1 MNRVFITLTFLL
13 LSAFSFAQTTLT
25 GIIKDY
31 KGKPIPGAS
40 IVLKDTYDGA
50 TSDSSGHYNFST
62 PEKGTKILTVTC
74 VGYKPWEQN
83 ITLHAGQ
90 MLINIMLKE
99 NLDELKAVVVTA
111 GSFEASDSKR
121 TTVLNPL
128 DIVTTASAN
137 ADVTAAIRTLPGTQQ
152 VGEKEGLFV
161 RGGSGEEA
169 KIFIDG
175 TLVNNFFFT
184 SVPDIAQRGRFNPF
198 LFKGTVFTSGGYSAL
213 YGQALS
219 AALILETV
227 DLPERTSA
235 NFGLSTVGLN
245 AGYQQLTK
253 NNKASWGINY
263 NYTNLLPYFAIVPQK
278 PDYFRMPLYHNAE
291 TNFRIKTS
299 RTGMLKFY
307 GYFNYNQLGL
317 RNPDIDSSTLKNA
330 FGLYNNNEY
339 ANLSYKEALG
349 RTWKIN
355 IGTSYSHNL
364 DNVNTDLQNQDN
376 ENQHIPYYPYLQKA
390 FNVHS
395 RSQLA
400 TVKTVLEK
408 HLSGISAVRFGGE
421 YLWNKENTDYSN
433 DTVHHA
439 LSGYVDNFTALFA
452 ETDIYITNDLA
463 AKLGTRYEYSS
474 YLKKSDIVPRAS
486 IAYKLGNKGQ
496 VSFAYGMFYQKPER
510 NYLLFNNNLLY
521 QKATHYILNYQKLT
535 TEHTFR
541 VEAYYK
547 KYNDLLKTVPDT
559 NNLGY
564 GYAQGIEVFW
574 RDKKS
579 LKNFD
584 YWISYSYLDTKRDYL
599 NYPKSMTPNFA
610 ATHTASAVVKKFV
623 LNWKTQFNASYTFA
637 TGRPYYNLMADGAG
651 KYFIADQGKTVTY
664 NNLSFSVNYLPRL
677 GKKDSKTFIV
687 WVLSATNVLGNRL
700 VYNYNYSANG
710 MNKVAVTPPAGRFY
724 FLGCFISFGIDR
736 TEDVINNNL

>member
-1 MNRVFITLTFLL
+1 MNKAFTTLTFLL
-13 LSAFSFAQTTLT
+13 FSAFSFAQTTLS

-40 IVLKDTYDGA
+40 ITLRDTYDGA

-62 PEKGTKILTVTC
+62 PEKGEKILAVTC
-74 VGYKPWEQN
+74 VGYKPWEQT

-90 MLINIMLKE
+90 MPINIMLKE

-121 TTVLNPL
+121 TTVLNSI

-175 TLVNNFFFT
+175 TLVNNFFFS

-235 NFGLSTVGLN
+235 NVGLSTVGLN
-245 AGYQQLTK
+245 AGYQKLAK

-317 RNPDIDSSTLKNA
+317 RSPDIDSSKLKNA

-339 ANLSYKEALG
+339 ANLSYKEVFG
-349 RTWKIN
+349 RNWKLN
-355 IGTSYSHNL
+355 IGASYSHNL

-390 FNVHS
+390 FKVDS

-408 HLSGISAVRFGGE
+408 RITGISAIRFGGE

-433 DTVHHA
+433 DTVIHA
-439 LSGYVDNFTALFA
+439 LSSYVDNFTALFA

-463 AKLGTRYEYSS
+463 AKLGARYEYSS

-510 NYLLFNNNLLY
+510 NYLLFSNKYLY

-564 GYAQGIEVFW
+564 GYAQGIELFW

-599 NYPKSMTPNFA
+599 NFPKEMQPNFA
-610 ATHTASAVVKKFV
+610 AMHTASAVVKKFV

-651 KYFIADQGKTVTY
+651 KYYVADQGKTVTY

-687 WVLSATNVLGNRL
+687 WVLSATNVLGNKL
-700 VYNYNYSANG
+700 VYNYNYSADG
-710 MNKVAVTPPAGRFY
+710 TNKVAVTPPAGRFY

>member
-1 MNRVFITLTFLL
+1 MNKTFITLTFLL
-13 LSAFSFAQTTLT
+13 LSAFSFAQTTLS
-25 GIIKDY
+25 GVIKDY

-40 IVLKDTYDGA
+40 ITLRDTYDGA

-62 PEKGTKILTVTC
+62 PEKGEKILAVTC
-74 VGYKPWEQN
+74 VGYKAWEQTIN
-83 ITLHAGQ
+83 LHAGQ
-90 MLINIMLKE
+90 MPVNIMLKE

-121 TTVLNPL
+121 TTVLNSI

-175 TLVNNFFFT
+175 TLVNNFFFS

-245 AGYQQLTK
+245 AGYQKLAK

-263 NYTNLLPYFAIVPQK
+263 NYTNLLPYFAVVPQK
-278 PDYFRMPLYHNAE
+278 PDYFRVPLYHNAE
-291 TNFRIKTS
+291 GNFRIKTS

-317 RNPDIDSSTLKNA
+317 RNQDIDSSTLKNA
-330 FGLYNNNEY
+330 FGLFNNNEY
-339 ANLSYKEALG
+339 ANLSYKEVLG
-349 RTWKIN
+349 RGWKFN

-390 FNVHS
+390 FKVDS

-433 DTVHHA
+433 DTIKHA
-439 LSGYVDNFTALFA
+439 LSSYIDNFTALFA

-463 AKLGTRYEYSS
+463 AKLGTRYEHSS
-474 YLKKSDIVPRAS
+474 YLNKSNIVPRAS
-486 IAYKLGNKGQ
+486 MAYKIGNKGQ

-510 NYLLFNNNLLY
+510 NYLLFNNNFLY

-535 TEHTFR
+535 SEHTFR

-584 YWISYSYLDTKRDYL
+584 YWLSYSYLDTKRDYL

-651 KYFIADQGKTVTY
+651 KYYIADQGKTVTY

-687 WVLSATNVLGNRL
+687 WVLSATNVLGNKL

>member
-1 MNRVFITLTFLL
+1 M
-13 LSAFSFAQTTLT
+13 LSAFSFAQTTLS

-40 IVLKDTYDGA
+40 ITLRDTYDGA
-50 TSDSSGHYNFST
+50 TSDSSGRYNFST
-62 PEKGTKILTVTC
+62 PEKGEKILAVTC

-90 MLINIMLKE
+90 MPINIMLKE
-99 NLDELKAVVVTA
+99 NLDELKAVIVTA

-121 TTVLNPL
+121 TTVLNSI

-175 TLVNNFFFT
+175 TLVNNFFFS

-235 NFGLSTVGLN
+235 NVGLSTVGLN
-245 AGYQQLTK
+245 AGYQKLAK

-317 RNPDIDSSTLKNA
+317 RNQDIDSSTLKNA

-339 ANLSYKEALG
+339 ANLSYKEVLG
-349 RTWKIN
+349 RNWKLN

-376 ENQHIPYYPYLQKA
+376 ENQHIPYYPYFQKA
-390 FNVHS
+390 FKVDS

-400 TVKTVLEK
+400 TLKTVLEK
-408 HLSGISAVRFGGE
+408 RITGISAVRFGGE

-433 DTVHHA
+433 DTVFHA
-439 LSGYVDNFTALFA
+439 LSSYVDNFTALFA

-510 NYLLFNNNLLY
+510 NYLLFSNKYLY

-564 GYAQGIEVFW
+564 GYAQGIELFW

-599 NYPKSMTPNFA
+599 NYPKSMQPNFA

-651 KYFIADQGKTVTY
+651 KYYIADQGKTVTY

-687 WVLSATNVLGNRL
+687 WVLSATNVLGNKL
-700 VYNYNYSANG
+700 VYNYNYSADG